1 MSVANSYLLQIWQDE
16 RGVWAVLKQE
26 DQLYQFENLDALG
39 EFLKNQVGEMSI
51 ILQETPRPARLNP
64 MVVLSG

>member
-16 RGVWAVLKQE
+16 RGIWAVLKKE

-51 ILQETPRPARLNP
+51 TLQETPRPTRTSP